1 MKLLESFETKEEPNM
16 QGRIPSFLTVRLLPQ
31 NAPDATPRQIPA
43 IVAAALFY
51 MFVIIPSVLAGP
63 PFRTDDPETV
73 EYKHWEFYF
82 AHTYNNDKD
91 GVSGTGPHLELNYGV
106 VPNVQ
111 LHILAPLA
119 YNIPQGGSSSY
130 GFGDLELGVKYRF
143 VQETEKIPMIG
154 TFPILLSPTGNRNKG
169 LGNGD
174 PQLFLPIWFQKAWG
188 PWQSYGGGG
197 YWLNGGSGNKNYWY
211 VGWQVQREIV
221 KWLTIG
227 AEIFYTTP
235 TKDGGEYQV
244 GYNIGGLL
252 NFTDNHHVI
261 FSGGTDIHGTNLS
274 RYYIAYLWT
283 WGPAEEKNGK
293 K

>member
-1 MKLLESFETKEEPNM
+1 M
-16 QGRIPSFLTVRLLPQ
+16 QRRVLNFLTPGLLPSITRVVISHWIL
-31 NAPDATPRQIPA
+31 AMAGA
-43 IVAAALFY
+43 VLFH

-73 EYKHWEFYF
+73 EYKHWEFYV

-91 GVSGTGPHLELNYGV
+91 GVSGTAPHLEFNYGV

-111 LHILAPLA
+111 LHIITPFA
-119 YNIPQGGSSSY
+119 YDRPQGGPNSY

-143 VQETEKIPMIG
+143 VQESEKIPMVGI
-154 TFPILLSPTGNRNKG
+154 FPILELPTGNHSKG

-211 VGWQVQREIV
+211 VGWQVQREIA
-221 KWLTIG
+221 KWLTLG

-235 TKDGGEYQV
+235 TTEGGEHQV
-244 GYNIGGLL
+244 GYNIGGFL
-252 NFTDNHHVI
+252 NFTENHHLI
-261 FSGGTDIHGTNLS
+261 FSGGTDIHGPNLS
-274 RYYIAYLWT
+274 RYYIAYLFT
-283 WGPAEEKNGK
+283 WGPPEKKNGDSK